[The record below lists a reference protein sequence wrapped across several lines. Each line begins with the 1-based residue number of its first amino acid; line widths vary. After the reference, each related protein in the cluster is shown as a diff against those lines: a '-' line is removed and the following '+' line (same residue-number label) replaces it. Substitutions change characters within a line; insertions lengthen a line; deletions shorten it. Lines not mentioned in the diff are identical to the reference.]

1 MPKDQLSI
9 SIQRFQY
16 GSILAVKDVTTT
28 IPRGSLLAII
38 GPNGGGKSSFLKIV
52 AGLESCKGTVKG
64 RNNFTK
70 AYLPQNTAF
79 DKNFPL
85 QIKDVVGMGL
95 WAEMRSFYR
104 NPADANPRI
113 LAALKVV
120 GLHGFENRS
129 LTQLSGGQLQRVL
142 FARIMIQQADLIL
155 LDEPF
160 AGVDTKTTKDLLA
173 LIHKWHE
180 AGKTILIVLHDM
192 AMVREHFP
200 ETLLLSQT
208 LIAHGPTENVVTKET
223 LARAVF
229 GD

>member
-16 GSILAVKDVTTT
+16 GSILALKDVTTT

-52 AGLESCKGTVKG
+52 AGLESCKGSVKG

-104 NPADANPRI
+104 NPVDASPRI

-120 GLHGFENRS
+120 GLQGFENRS

-160 AGVDTKTTKDLLA
+160 AGVDTKTTRDLLT